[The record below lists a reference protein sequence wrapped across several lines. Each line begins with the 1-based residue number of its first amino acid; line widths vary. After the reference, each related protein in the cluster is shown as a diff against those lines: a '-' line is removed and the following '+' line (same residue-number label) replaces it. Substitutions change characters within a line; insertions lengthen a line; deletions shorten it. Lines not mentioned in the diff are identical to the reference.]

1 MDLPDE
7 MKVRLHLK
15 RLEVVEVKTDL
26 IELLEIVVRD
36 TRRVV
41 RCPFC
46 GSKATKVHETRP
58 VEIAD
63 LPFAGQ
69 KVVLIWMRR
78 RFGCDDCGRR
88 HTEDH
93 PEFEGKM
100 TRRLARTIVSDA
112 KRMTIKE
119 VARRYGLSWYKVMA
133 MVSSWSSRVVAWRRR
148 QRCRVLLIDEVSLR
162 RRHRY
167 VTVVLNGETGE
178 ALASF
183 EHRSAAALRAFLCAQ
198 GQRWCKGV
206 GVVVTDGSNAYQAA
220 ITTHLG
226 HATHVLDRF
235 HAVRWFAWGLIEV
248 RRRVQRIGDK
258 GERPAFEPS
267 IFRSRFLQLTRR
279 DHLSPQQYAHLVGAI
294 SQDPELWHAWRLT
307 QILYEVYEAD
317 DEASARAVLEEF
329 VARYAELP
337 IPEFKTIL
345 KVLAQWLPEIL
356 AFHSCDRITNGRLE
370 GVNNKLGVLKRTA
383 YGFKNPRNF
392 EARALL
398 ICPAVA

>member
-1 MDLPDE
+1 
-7 MKVRLHLK
+7 
-15 RLEVVEVKTDL
+15 
-26 IELLEIVVRD
+26 
-36 TRRVV
+36 
-41 RCPFC
+41 
-46 GSKATKVHETRP
+46 
-58 VEIAD
+58 
-63 LPFAGQ
+63 
-69 KVVLIWMRR
+69 
-78 RFGCDDCGRR
+78 
-88 HTEDH
+88 
-93 PEFEGKM
+93 
-100 TRRLARTIVSDA
+100 
-112 KRMTIKE
+112 
-119 VARRYGLSWYKVMA
+119 
-133 MVSSWSSRVVAWRRR
+133 
-148 QRCRVLLIDEVSLR
+148 
-162 RRHRY
+162 

-183 EHRSAAALRAFLCAQ
+183 EHRSAAAPRAFLCAQ

-206 GVVVTDGSNAYQAA
+206 VVVVTDGSNAYQAA

-279 DHLSPQQYAHLVGAI
+279 DHLSSQQYVHLIGAI

-307 QILYEVYEAD
+307 QTLYGVYEAD

-345 KVLAQWLPEIL
+345 KVVAQWLPEIL

-370 GVNNKLGVLKRTA
+370 GVIICTA
-383 YGFKNPRNF
+383 
-392 EARALL
+392 
-398 ICPAVA
+398 